1 MTSCRGPSVFRR
13 GFLASGSNSSAHVF
27 AHSQAQ
33 DQGLLL
39 AGHQLADCDCTHSK
53 QAPVERR
60 GLATSLSRGCVFRRG
75 FLALGNNVREQQ
87 FGGDA
92 SRQVPDQRQ
101 DNSTDDFSM
110 TSHGPRPSLSARRA
124 SNPRFV
130 DGRACAMWRLRQ
142 LSASG
147 FGAARLRARA
157 GSAGLLCPGNAKHK
171 VVSRCSRRCVVT
183 EVRYRSAKRRK
194 RPFSGDAA
202 LLGRTAQ
209 PPVYKQWIWTPG
221 TSLAAGGGD
230 RPSWC
235 ALF

>member
-1 MTSCRGPSVFRR
+1 MDSRLPCRGASVFRR

-27 AHSQAQ
+27 VHSQAQ

-110 TSHGPRPSLSARRA
+110 TSHGPRPSCSARRA

-130 DGRACAMWRLRQ
+130 DGRASAMWHLHQ
-142 LSASG
+142 PSASG
-147 FGAARLRARA
+147 FGAARLSQRTLPSIN
-157 GSAGLLCPGNAKHK
+157 G
-171 VVSRCSRRCVVT
+171 RRIFT
-183 EVRYRSAKRRK
+183 MSKS
-194 RPFSGDAA
+194 FH
-202 LLGRTAQ
+202 L
-209 PPVYKQWIWTPG
+209 PPV
-221 TSLAAGGGD
+221 
-230 RPSWC
+230 
-235 ALF
+235 